1 MYCLFTNQT
10 QSNTPH
16 ISVPFPCVIPLQAM
30 ENDTETRHPV
40 DDVGGGSQQFEG
52 ISTTGADR
60 KPSAASTTS
69 SAAEIESS
77 LAQSNFEKRDDT
89 LETLKYSGVS
99 AGHAFGVQDPVNGTT
114 GVISGYN
121 QPGYPLCACDSTSPV
136 QGSYGI
142 SRHMHD
148 HSSSNDVYEGTT
160 ESGFSGN
167 RGLDLFSSQRA
178 VNDLIYGPRVPVSSL
193 SLGVDARWAVALNTQ
208 LVSPVNSVPGIHR
221 YYQDT
226 TNLGDYNFW
235 PHHLETTSDSFFSSP
250 TNNRTDE
257 FLTGPASENTP
268 QHTYT
273 PLADAYADEFEE
285 LAMRFRNIRAFPD

>member
-1 MYCLFTNQT
+1 
-10 QSNTPH
+10 
-16 ISVPFPCVIPLQAM
+16 M
-30 ENDTETRHPV
+30 EKDTETRHPV
-40 DDVGGGSQQFEG
+40 DDDVGGRGQRFEG
-52 ISTTGADR
+52 ISTTGAHR
-60 KPSAASTTS
+60 KPSAVSTTF
-69 SAAEIESS
+69 SAAEVEGSP
-77 LAQSNFEKRDDT
+77 AQSKFEKRDDI
-89 LETLKYSGVS
+89 LETSKYSELS
-99 AGHAFGVQDPVNGTT
+99 TEHAFGIQIPVDGTT

-235 PHHLETTSDSFFSSP
+235 PHLETTSDSFFSSP
-250 TNNRTDE
+250 TNDRADE

-273 PLADAYADEFEE
+273 PLADTYADEYEE